1 MPPDKPSADMTAAE
15 LEALIAARLPTL
27 PRGYKDAAPDE
38 PATRL
43 RMLRML
49 RSRRVNKCDRRRL
62 A

>member
-1 MPPDKPSADMTAAE
+1 MPPDKPSADMTPAE

-27 PRGYKDAAPDE
+27 PRGFKDAAPDE

-43 RMLRML
+43 RMLR
-49 RSRRVNKCDRRRL
+49 SRRVNKCDRKRL